1 MKKKNICVL
10 LGATVIGALITYK
23 FMDMETGYLWCMP
36 LGLLLTSWYLM
47 WLLVKQP
54 KAKTKA
60 VNFRKGEV
68 LFLYD
73 KKSA

>member
-1 MKKKNICVL
+1 MNKRNICVL
-10 LGATVIGALITYK
+10 LALTVIGALITYK
-23 FMDMETGYLWCMP
+23 FMDMEGGYLWSVP
-36 LGLLLTSWYLM
+36 LALLLTSWYLM

-54 KAKTKA
+54 KTKTKTP
-60 VNFRKGEV
+60 NFRRGDV

>member
-1 MKKKNICVL
+1 MNKKILCL
-10 LGATVIGALITYK
+10 LGTTVVGAIVTYR
-23 FMDMETGYLWCMP
+23 FMDMESGYLWSVP
-36 LGLLLTSWYLM
+36 LVLLLTSWYLM

-54 KAKTKA
+54 KTKSKT

-68 LFLYD
+68 LFFYD

>member
-1 MKKKNICVL
+1 MNKRIPYL
-10 LGATVIGALITYK
+10 LGATVIGAVVTYR
-23 FMDMETGYLWCMP
+23 FMNMEIGYLWSVP
-36 LGLLLTSWYLM
+36 LVLLLTSWYLM